1 MAFVLYLNN
10 NLLGIFDNE
19 NALNTFI
26 KGGIQNNFFH
36 NENIRT
42 EQYIMNSCCKV
53 NFINQ
58 TLNQTLNQTSN
69 QASNQTSK
77 ERKQIFLQNPE
88 ELKKMKEDKELNIK
102 KKEELIKSEDY
113 IKIQQEKID
122 LVSKINKIKYD
133 KKLMIEKN
141 NLYNEDIKLFDL
153 FTKEKEKNPNFI
165 IPILFELKFHI
176 FDSLTKSNTLSFDTF
191 TEEYEKVK
199 PENNY
204 DMFTSNNYEKTFEK
218 NTNNF
223 EMNFELQ
230 I

>member
-26 KGGIQNNFFH
+26 KGGIQNNFFKE
-36 NENIRT
+36 ENLRR

-53 NFINQ
+53 GFNKNTHEKIHKIQ
-58 TLNQTLNQTSN
+58 EETLQK
-69 QASNQTSK
+69 SK
-77 ERKQIFLQNPE
+77 ESNKDKGKKLD
-88 ELKKMKEDKELNIK
+88 ELFNSESYKKIA
-102 KKEELIKSEDY
+102 
-113 IKIQQEKID
+113 QEKID
-122 LVSKINKIKYD
+122 VVTDINKIKYD
-133 KKLMIEKN
+133 KKLMVEKN
-141 NLYNEDIKLFDL
+141 KLYNEDIKLFNL
-153 FTKEKEKNPNFI
+153 FTKEKEKNPNFV
-165 IPILFELKFHI
+165 IPVLFELKFPI
-176 FDSLTKSNTLSFDTF
+176 FDSLTKANNLSFETF
-191 TEEYEKVK
+191 MEEYEKVK